1 MGSKILSINWLF
13 GNLALIKNVRETY
26 STIGAVLIF
35 IPNLPLATKLRDW
48 KNTRYL
54 RFHFLDRI
62 CFPWLRRKNYVQKFG
77 QLVLFSKYNL
87 RGGQF
92 QFHKITIL
100 INFVKMDQCTYPFQ
114 GLKFFFFDSGTL
126 LYFVLSIR
134 TNTTSTSSFPFFTS
148 IPGTEYKRI
157 PKFSPRTQ
165 TQEKRLIKEY
175 SIEWSR
181 WLIKGSRGGGKKARS
196 APISGLTHVSFRTY
210 PEGVGCGNR
219 LLASGCKV

>member
-13 GNLALIKNVRETY
+13 GGLALIKNVRETY

-100 INFVKMDQCTYPFQ
+100 INFVKMDQSFLRIKILGFWNTAIF
-114 GLKFFFFDSGTL
+114 
-126 LYFVLSIR
+126 R
-134 TNTTSTSSFPFFTS
+134 TFYSNEHNFYIFIPLFTS

-210 PEGVGCGNR
+210 QEGVGCGNR

>member
-13 GNLALIKNVRETY
+13 GGLALIKNVRETY

-100 INFVKMDQCTYPFQ
+100 INFVKMDQSFLRIKIL
-114 GLKFFFFDSGTL
+114 GFW
-126 LYFVLSIR
+126 
-134 TNTTSTSSFPFFTS
+134 NTA
-148 IPGTEYKRI
+148 I
-157 PKFSPRTQ
+157 
-165 TQEKRLIKEY
+165 
-175 SIEWSR
+175 
-181 WLIKGSRGGGKKARS
+181 
-196 APISGLTHVSFRTY
+196 FRTFY
-210 PEGVGCGNR
+210 SNEHNFYIFIPLFYFDPWNR
-219 LLASGCKV
+219 I